1 MVVDE
6 VVMGEWWWWMVI
18 VKGDGVNRDSEI
30 MVMGEC
36 SGSPQLWYMMHLA
49 LDLFPQVAPLE
60 EKS

>member
-1 MVVDE
+1 M
-6 VVMGEWWWWMVI
+6 VMGEQLVI
-18 VKGDGVNRDSEI
+18 VKGDGVNCDSEI

-49 LDLFPQVAPLE
+49 LDLFPQLAPLE